1 MYKQYSIKD
10 ISDWKDLA
18 KNLLSLAVPKNTAT
32 VVSLSGELGA
42 GKTTF
47 VQALAKELG
56 VNEVV
61 TSPTFTIMKGYI
73 TNPASGYLR
82 LIHMDAYR
90 IDDLNELK
98 PLGFAE
104 IINEPQTI
112 VCIEWAENI
121 KPALP
126 EDVLAVVIKHNN
138 GEEREVEISI

>member
-18 KNLLSLAVPKNTAT
+18 KNLLALAVPKNTAT

-61 TSPTFTIMKGYI
+61 TSPTFTIMKGY
-73 TNPASGYLR
+73 TTSPDSGYAK

-90 IDDLNELK
+90 IDDISELS
-98 PLGFAE
+98 PLGFTE
-104 IINEPQTI
+104 IINMPQTI

-126 EDVLAVVIKHNN
+126 QDLIKVVIKHNN
-138 GEEREVEISI
+138 GEEREVEISL

>member
-18 KNLLSLAVPKNTAT
+18 KNLLALTVPKNTAT

-61 TSPTFTIMKGYI
+61 TSPTFTIMKGYT
-73 TNPASGYLR
+73 TNPVSGYAR

-90 IDDLNELK
+90 IDDLRELK

-126 EDVLAVVIKHNN
+126 EGVLAVVIKHNN